1 MLSFLTIGVNAE
13 VKLPKIFSSNMVL
26 QQGIEIP
33 VWGWA
38 SAGEG
43 VSVNLNGVDVRTT
56 TDENGKWMVKL
67 PAQEYGGPFTLSIQG
82 ENKIVFTNVMIGEV
96 WVCSGQSNMEW
107 PLINAKNGE
116 KEVAEANY
124 SNIRLFT
131 VPKHVAQF
139 PEDDI
144 ETGEWKECTPASV
157 PNFSAVGYFFGKDL
171 HDKLDVPIGLIN
183 TSWGGTVAETWTSP
197 QMIQTDPDFKDQ
209 MIELQQLDL
218 ANYRMQKEAEIRK
231 LLGGEIPTEDAGMKD
246 GKAVFSEPNLNDSD
260 WKTIQSPGLWESQ
273 GYIDIDGI
281 AWYRKE
287 LDLTNDQ
294 AQASMSLHLGKIDDA
309 DITFLNGI
317 EIGET
322 NQYDKER
329 VYTIDKKYLK
339 PGKNMIVV
347 RVDDTGGGGGMYG
360 NPEDQFVAIGKEKIE
375 LSGDWKFKITKAV
388 LQSVDLG
395 PNSYPTLL
403 YNGMIHPLVPYGI
416 KGAIWY
422 QGESNADRAKQ
433 YQRIFPNLITDW
445 RNHWNQGNFSFL
457 FVQLA
462 NYMKP
467 TELPSESTW
476 AELREAQTMALELPN
491 TGMASTID
499 IGNADDIHPRNKQD
513 VGKRLA
519 LNALK
524 VAYGQNVV
532 NSGPMFQSVEFKD
545 GKAYI
550 TFKEV
555 GSGLAVKDKYG
566 YVKAFTMAGA
576 DRKFYW
582 AKARI
587 INKNT
592 VEVSSG
598 YVPNPVAVRFGWA
611 DNPDDLNLYNLEEL
625 PAVPFRTDDWPG
637 ITK

>member
-1 MLSFLTIGVNAE
+1 
-13 VKLPKIFSSNMVL
+13 
-26 QQGIEIP
+26 
-33 VWGWA
+33 
-38 SAGEG
+38 
-43 VSVNLNGVDVRTT
+43 
-56 TDENGKWMVKL
+56 
-67 PAQEYGGPFTLSIQG
+67 
-82 ENKIVFTNVMIGEV
+82 
-96 WVCSGQSNMEW
+96 
-107 PLINAKNGE
+107 
-116 KEVAEANY
+116 
-124 SNIRLFT
+124 
-131 VPKHVAQF
+131 
-139 PEDDI
+139 
-144 ETGEWKECTPASV
+144 
-157 PNFSAVGYFFGKDL
+157 
-171 HDKLDVPIGLIN
+171 
-183 TSWGGTVAETWTSP
+183 
-197 QMIQTDPDFKDQ
+197 
-209 MIELQQLDL
+209 
-218 ANYRMQKEAEIRK
+218 
-231 LLGGEIPTEDAGMKD
+231 
-246 GKAVFSEPNLNDSD
+246 
-260 WKTIQSPGLWESQ
+260 
-273 GYIDIDGI
+273 
-281 AWYRKE
+281 
-287 LDLTNDQ
+287 
-294 AQASMSLHLGKIDDA
+294 
-309 DITFLNGI
+309 
-317 EIGET
+317 
-322 NQYDKER
+322 
-329 VYTIDKKYLK
+329 
-339 PGKNMIVV
+339 
-347 RVDDTGGGGGMYG
+347 MYG